1 VTFDA
6 TAEGRDEAGAAQPA
20 KVQAKAQPAGVVSED
35 VGFFFR
41 TPSTGLVVI
50 LDADEATTTVLD
62 GAVDVDDAML
72 GQLRTRAEAASAG
85 SFAQAVSRGSQ
96 GLLELIFANEDV
108 PRSGKRL
115 VGGETFHEVGS
126 CLHECWLDLFHTI
139 VSREKRTIGCF
150 STPREAALF
159 VSLFDSPKNF
169 V

>member
-1 VTFDA
+1 MMEISETGSCLPTASERADDNFDGVPLWDWRYAADGVTFDA

-50 LDADEATTTVLD
+50 LDADEATATVLD

-96 GLLELIFANEDV
+96 GLLELIFAKEDV

-126 CLHECWLDLFHTI
+126 CLHEC
-139 VSREKRTIGCF
+139 
-150 STPREAALF
+150 
-159 VSLFDSPKNF
+159 
-169 V
+169 